1 MTAALQLHGLVAGYG
16 GVPVVHG
23 VDLHV
28 DHGEVVALLGPNG
41 AGKTTLLLA
50 VSGLVSTLDGD
61 IEVLGEVVRQRR
73 RARPADVAR
82 QSRRGVA
89 HVSEDRALFA
99 DLTAAE
105 NLRLA
110 VSPRRQRRHRGRR
123 TSSTK
128 GRVAQPV
135 AMGPVAMG
143 PVAIDPVTVDEVMT
157 WFPALARVSSRR
169 AGLLS
174 GGEQQ
179 MLALA
184 RAVVSDP
191 QLLLV
196 DEMSLGLA
204 PVIVEQLL
212 PTLRTVARRTGAGV
226 LVVEQHV
233 GLALSVADRAYLLAR
248 GQVLASGSGAA
259 MASNDALL
267 EAGYLGGAPSRGVT
281 TAPSGP
287 ATPADPGGPGGP
299 GDPVDHVEPVD
310 PVDPVDPAEPPGPVG
325 Q

>member
-1 MTAALQLHGLVAGYG
+1 MTAALQLRGLAAGYG

-28 DHGEVVALLGPNG
+28 DHAEVVALLGPNG

-110 VSPRRQRRHRGRR
+110 VSPRRRRRHRGRR

-128 GRVAQPV
+128 GRDGQPV
-135 AMGPVAMG
+135 AM
-143 PVAIDPVTVDEVMT
+143 DPVTMDEVMA

-248 GQVLASGSGAA
+248 GQILASGSGAA
-259 MASNDALL
+259 MAGNSALL
-267 EAGYLGGAPSRGVT
+267 EAGYLGGASSRGVT
-281 TAPSGP
+281 TSFSGP
-287 ATPADPGGPGGP
+287 ATDADPGGPGGP
-299 GDPVDHVEPVD
+299 GDPVDRP
-310 PVDPVDPAEPPGPVG
+310 EPPGLAG

>member
-50 VSGLVSTLDGD
+50 VSGLVSILDGD
-61 IEVLGEVVRQRR
+61 IEVLGEAVRQRR

-82 QSRRGVA
+82 QARRGVA

-110 VSPRRQRRHRGRR
+110 VSPRRRRRHRGRR
-123 TSSTK
+123 PGSPD
-128 GRVAQPV
+128 GRDGQPV
-135 AMGPVAMG
+135 TM
-143 PVAIDPVTVDEVMT
+143 DEVMT

-212 PTLRTVARRTGAGV
+212 PTLRTVAGRTGTGV

-233 GLALSVADRAYLLAR
+233 GLALSVADRAYLLSR
-248 GQVLASGSGAA
+248 GQVLASGSGAD
-259 MASNDALL
+259 MAGNDALL
-267 EAGYLGGAPSRGVT
+267 EAGYLGGAPSGGIS
-281 TAPSGP
+281 TAPP
-287 ATPADPGGPGGP
+287 DLATPANRTDR
-299 GDPVDHVEPVD
+299 
-310 PVDPVDPAEPPGPVG
+310 VDPAASVDSAQPPGPVD